1 MKNKQTNTAY
11 CLLLT
16 AYCLLLTA
24 CCLLQPLNCQAQ
36 QAKEDVDLKHK
47 IAQMLMIGFRGMEL
61 KPDMTVYNDVKNLG
75 VGGIILFD
83 YDVPSKSAKRN
94 ISSPKQLKKLI
105 ADLQAAA
112 PVKLLMAIDQEGGK
126 VSRLKTRY
134 GFPPTVSAQYLGKI
148 NNADTTAKYAAATS
162 KTLSDLGFN
171 LNFAPVV
178 DLNVNPN
185 CPIIGKIER
194 SFSADVDVVVRH
206 AGIWLDEQQK
216 QGVTGCIKHFPGHG
230 SSTADTHIGIADV
243 SNTWAAQELEPFRQL
258 IAAGKVNVVMTSHV
272 FNAHLDEKYP
282 ATMSKKIITGILREQ
297 LGFTGVVVTDDLAMG
312 ALVDHYSFEEILLKA
327 IEAGADILC
336 LSNNGKTYDDKIAA
350 KAVNIIYNAV
360 KRGKIAS
367 ARIDESYNRIMA
379 LKQQ

>member
-1 MKNKQTNTAY
+1 M
-11 CLLLT
+11 LT